1 MSNIPGADPRQS
13 PYASQLAS
21 IEPEGATALAL
32 AALAL
37 FDAINQ
43 ARLVVNPDLAAEQ
56 AIATSNLIESLYPLQ
71 DALHGAAGALPVA
84 LAGFL
89 STVEGANMSEKS
101 GYVFGAYFDEP
112 FAVTLTIDAR
122 TVAVDQFRSDLP
134 RITAKL
140 ERYIADTR
148 AEALR

>member
-1 MSNIPGADPRQS
+1 MAERSGYTFGADLC
-13 PYASQLAS
+13 A
-21 IEPEGATALAL
+21 
-32 AALAL
+32 
-37 FDAINQ
+37 
-43 ARLVVNPDLAAEQ
+43 
-56 AIATSNLIESLYPLQ
+56 
-71 DALHGAAGALPVA
+71 
-84 LAGFL
+84 
-89 STVEGANMSEKS
+89 
-101 GYVFGAYFDEP
+101 P